1 MDLTRRGSVKSEM
14 LKSFFGS
21 NGTSSKSKVSTC
33 ETSYKSSKRVVTS
46 SGSSKVAVY
55 ETEAKGK
62 VTSETIGGETTTES
76 DFTGAERYAEIENE
90 EGDDDIKQDLA
101 ALMSKDFENMMNTPL
116 HLMLGDEEE
125 KTTNETEAIACS
137 NPCPFGICAEGL
149 PCQCLDDC
157 EVDIEGGATADTIVV
172 TQQLENTTLDD

>member
-1 MDLTRRGSVKSEM
+1 MDRRGSVKSEM

-21 NGTSSKSKVSTC
+21 NGSSSKSKISTC

-76 DFTGAERYAEIENE
+76 DFTGAERYAEIDNE
-90 EGDDDIKQDLA
+90 EGGGDIKQDLA
-101 ALMSKDFENMMNTPL
+101 ALMSKDFESMMNTPL
-116 HLMLGDEEE
+116 HLMLGDEEDE
-125 KTTNETEAIACS
+125 TANETEAIVGP
-137 NPCPFGICAEGL
+137 NPCPFGICPEDV

-157 EVDIEGGATADTIVV
+157 EVDVDGGATADTIFI
-172 TQQLENTTLDD
+172 TQQLENTKVDD